1 MIREYSDDTL
11 IFEVTKSLR
20 NEELKEMIGFSVLPR
35 MVIGSFYRQSAPGGL
50 LRQEVMLV
58 LILRLLLVRLNCSLV
73 TAMFGRTRG

>member
-1 MIREYSDDTL
+1 MTHL
-11 IFEVTKSLR
+11 FFKLR
-20 NEELKEMIGFSVLPR
+20 NLSDLRELKEMIGFSVLPR

>member
-1 MIREYSDDTL
+1 
-11 IFEVTKSLR
+11 
-20 NEELKEMIGFSVLPR
+20 MIGFSVLPR